1 MSDAEDCKRRAIE
14 RYKAAAHGMQT
25 GVAFD
30 LERGDQ
36 SGTPKHLRVGI
47 NVAMSDHAA
56 LVTLLMAKGLFTEIE
71 YLEALAD
78 AMEAERKRYEQHLDV
93 AHGLKVT
100 LG

>member
-1 MSDAEDCKRRAIE
+1 MPDADRKRRAIE
-14 RYKAAAHGMQT
+14 RYEAAAHGMQS

-47 NVAMSDHAA
+47 NAAMADHGA

-78 AMEAERKRYEQHLDV
+78 AMEAERKRYQQHLG
-93 AHGLKVT
+93 APYGLEVT